1 MARPKGQ
8 APKPEVLEKEAQVV
22 ALRREGMTWDTI
34 AQAVGYADP
43 SGAHAAYMRAS
54 ARIVKEDIDAIRD
67 METERLDMLQGA
79 YWRQAMMGDVPAGM
93 QVLRIMERRAK
104 LLGIDQPIRQQV
116 EVISYDADGIDSEV
130 ARLVKLLESAEQPT
144 IDEPTIDEPD
154 NEPDS
159 GENGQVEETPSE
171 AKPTTA

>member
-8 APKPEVLEKEAQVV
+8 APKPEVLQKEAQVV

-79 YWRQAMMGDVPAGM
+79 YWRQAMTGDVPAGM

-116 EVISYDADGIDSEV
+116 EVITYDADGIDSEV
-130 ARLVKLLESAEQPT
+130 ARLVRLLESAEPT
-144 IDEPTIDEPD
+144 TS
-154 NEPDS
+154 NEPNNESDS
-159 GENGQVEETPSE
+159 GEDGQMAETPSE
-171 AKPTTA
+171 SEPTTT

>member
-8 APKPEVLEKEAQVV
+8 APKPEVLDKEAQVV

-34 AQAVGYADP
+34 AQAVGYKDP

-54 ARIVKEDIDAIRD
+54 ARIVKEDVDAIRD

-130 ARLVKLLESAEQPT
+130 ARLVRLLDNAESKQGT
-144 IDEPTIDEPD
+144 VDQSD

-159 GENGQVEETPSE
+159 GENGEVAETPSE
-171 AKPTTA
+171 AEPTTT

>member
-1 MARPKGQ
+1 MARPIGK
-8 APKPEVLEKEAQVV
+8 APTPEVLDKEAQVV
-22 ALRREGMTWDTI
+22 ALRREGRSWDTI

-130 ARLVKLLESAEQPT
+130 ARLVKLLESAEQNP
-144 IDEPTIDEPD
+144 EP
-154 NEPDS
+154 NS
-159 GENGQVEETPSE
+159 GQDGEVEETPSKAE
-171 AKPTTA
+171 PTTT